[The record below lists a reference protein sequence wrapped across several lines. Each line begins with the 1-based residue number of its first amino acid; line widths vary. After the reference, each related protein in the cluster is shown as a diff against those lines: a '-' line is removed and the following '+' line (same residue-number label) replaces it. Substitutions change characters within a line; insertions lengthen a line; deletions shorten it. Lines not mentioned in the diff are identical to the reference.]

1 MEVLLVI
8 VAIAGAW
15 LHGYSRG
22 KRKHSIVEMSAR
34 DLHRALSRARK

>member
-1 MEVLLVI
+1 MEIVLVI

-22 KRKHSIVEMSAR
+22 KRRHSIVEMSER
-34 DLHRALSRARK
+34 DLRRALKQKR